1 MKKPICIA
9 ILYQHQPPPAKDG
22 IIKPMKSGGY
32 SDSGADIAYSLHT
45 QNIKIITPVD
55 SPDIARD
62 YDWVFPDN
70 EAGIRSAISKGA
82 NTFWLNTVL
91 YQGHPIDA
99 FYGKVWLV
107 GQRTGDTDLYDD
119 KFYTNNLLRN
129 KGLPVPD
136 ALIISTANRNDY
148 KLSFQ
153 YPVVAK
159 PIRGRGSQ
167 GVVMVNDKIAL
178 DEILAALFSSDLY
191 GTSVYVEPYLNGQE
205 ITLTVM
211 PPGNY
216 SINNIEVIKN
226 KHWSLPAVKRFNHD
240 HGIAPYNGLVAIVHN
255 SAVLDEQEEN
265 TEEIILVSAQCAEA
279 ASIIDAKAPIRIDC
293 RADDNGKYFL
303 FDLNMK
309 PNMTG
314 PGRPQR
320 SDQDSLSALAARKIG
335 WDFNQLLQN
344 ILKQRWK

>member
-1 MKKPICIA
+1 MKKPICVA
-9 ILYQHQPPPAKDG
+9 VLYQHQQAPAKDG

-45 QNIKIITPVD
+45 QNIKIVTPVD
-55 SPDIARD
+55 SPNVAYD
-62 YDWVFPDN
+62 YDWVFPDT

-119 KFYTNNLLRN
+119 KFYTNNLLRS

-136 ALIISTANRNDY
+136 ALIISAANRNDY
-148 KLSFQ
+148 QLNFQ

-167 GVVMVNDKIAL
+167 GVAMVNDKIAL
-178 DEILAALFSSDLY
+178 DELLTALFSSDLY
-191 GTSVYVEPYLNGQE
+191 GTSVYAEPYLNGQE

-211 PPGNY
+211 PPGTY
-216 SINNIEVIKN
+216 IINNNEVIKN
-226 KHWSLPAVKRFNHD
+226 KHWSLPAVKRFNHAQ
-240 HGIAPYNGLVAIVHN
+240 GIAPYNGLVAIVNN
-255 SAVLDEQEEN
+255 SVVLDEEEEN

-344 ILKQRWK
+344 ILKQRWE